1 MKLRTTLGR
10 LVAGA
15 CAAAALAAA
24 WPAAAGAASERI
36 YSVAPVGT
44 FTLPAGVAVAPD
56 GAILVADAAADQVM
70 RFSSDGLMTVFA
82 GTGVG
87 GFSGDGGQAIAAQL
101 DTPAGLAIARDGSV
115 LIADYGN
122 SRVRRVSPG
131 GVISTIA
138 GTTRGSSGD
147 GGPAVAAQLKSPAL
161 ISVAADG
168 SIVIPDEADHR
179 VRRVGPD
186 GRITTIAGTGMPGFS
201 GDGGSGRLAQLD
213 SPIGAAVTADGSVLI
228 SDQGNQRVR
237 RLSPNGTISTFAG
250 TGTAGSGGDGG
261 PAAAAELSTPAGIEQ
276 APDGT
281 ILIAE
286 AAGHR
291 IRRVAPDGTVSTL
304 AGDGI
309 AGTGGDGGLARF
321 AELSRPLGIAV
332 SPAGHVLVTDGQTGS
347 LRAIEAGLVPATVV
361 DRQVPGP
368 AVTVP
373 GPVIK
378 VPVPVRG
385 APALATVTGRLRVSR
400 RLAGRARVAFA
411 ATRAGALAV
420 RVLRGSRTVLRTTGG
435 RARAGANAAR
445 LPAGTGRLRP
455 GRYVLA
461 LSVTSA
467 DGKSGTARVA
477 LDLRP

>member
-1 MKLRTTLGR
+1 MKLRTTFGR

-24 WPAAAGAASERI
+24 WPAGAGAASERI
-36 YSVAPVGT
+36 YSLAPVGT

-56 GAILVADAAADQVM
+56 GSILVADAAADQVM
-70 RFSSDGLMTVFA
+70 RFGTDGLMTVFA

-87 GFSGDGGQAIAAQL
+87 GLSGDGGQAIAAQL
-101 DTPAGLAIARDGSV
+101 ETPAGVAVARDGSV

-122 SRVRRVSPG
+122 NRVRRVSPA

-161 ISVAADG
+161 ISVAPDG
-168 SIVIPDEADHR
+168 SVLIPDEADHR

-201 GDGGSGRLAQLD
+201 GDGGSGVLAQLD
-213 SPIGAAVTADGSVLI
+213 SPIAATVTADGSVLI
-228 SDQGNQRVR
+228 VDAGNQRVR
-237 RLSPNGTISTFAG
+237 RLSPAGTISTFAG

-261 PAAAAELSTPAGIEQ
+261 PAAAAELNRPAGIEQ

-286 AAGHR
+286 AGGHR
-291 IRRVAPDGTVSTL
+291 IRRIAPDGTVSTL

-321 AELSRPLGIAV
+321 AELSRPIGLAA
-332 SPAGHVLVTDGQTGS
+332 SSAGDVLVTDGQAGS
-347 LRAIEAGLVPATVV
+347 LRAIEAGLARPTVV

-378 VPVPVRG
+378 VPVPVRDR
-385 APALATVTGRLRVSR
+385 PAVATVTGRLQISR
-400 RLAGRARVAFA
+400 RLAGRARLAFA
-411 ATRAGALAV
+411 ATRAGTV
-420 RVLRGSRTVLRTTGG
+420 SIRVLRGSRTLLRAAGG
-435 RARAGANAAR
+435 RARAGANVAR
-445 LPAGTGRLRP
+445 LPARVGQLRP
-455 GRYVLA
+455 GRYLLA

-477 LDLRP
+477 LDLRT